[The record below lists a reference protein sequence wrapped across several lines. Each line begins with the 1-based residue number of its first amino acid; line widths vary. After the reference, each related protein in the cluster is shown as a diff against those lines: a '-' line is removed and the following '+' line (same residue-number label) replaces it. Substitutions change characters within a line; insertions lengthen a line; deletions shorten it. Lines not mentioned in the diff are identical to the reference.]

1 MLFFFVFFSF
11 STSIMYM
18 GVSKNRGKTPK
29 SSHLFIGFSIIFT
42 IHIGWFGGTIIFGNT
57 HINIYSILIYSYSLF
72 CWFSFT
78 RQLVLFILN
87 IHISTMV
94 LLLYKHTSQRQ
105 WHWTWNQ
112 KFNWRSHAFTFL
124 NVETPELHQL
134 CFEGTKMHLQAVKHQ
149 VEGQGWVTF
158 TWWNVTHPYE
168 FWFGESVRLMN
179 PYEIFQFGLVK
190 LMNPY
195 EIFHFG
201 WWNLWILMKSS
212 ILVGET
218 YESLWNLSVWFGE
231 TYESL
236 WNLPFWL
243 VKLMNPYEIFH
254 FGWWNLW
261 ILMKSSKSVFMS
273 WGFSSAWFFLWLILE
288 GHGRNKTLGFLF
300 GKHYPALEHA
310 PNCSI
315 VP

>member
-1 MLFFFVFFSF
+1 MIIYSYALFFSF

-218 YESLWNLSVWFGE
+218 YESLWNLPKVCSCHGVSLQPDFFCDWSWKVMEE
-231 TYESL
+231 TKPWAFCLGSITL
-236 WNLPFWL
+236 HWNMHPIAPSFP
-243 VKLMNPYEIFH
+243 K
-254 FGWWNLW
+254 NLT
-261 ILMKSSKSVFMS
+261 
-273 WGFSSAWFFLWLILE
+273 A
-288 GHGRNKTLGFLF
+288 
-300 GKHYPALEHA
+300 
-310 PNCSI
+310 
-315 VP
+315 